1 MLKKKICIPFLVVV
15 QFFLMDLPSAY
26 GQYLMK
32 GRVVD
37 AETFQPVEFATV
49 FINNSTFGDITDSN
63 GVFEIPIP
71 AGNYELVISFMGY
84 QTFKFPFSTQELRES
99 YEFRILQ
106 EAIDLEEAKVT
117 ERRDKEWY
125 NNLKIFQELFLGTS
139 INGQKCKMLNPEV
152 LILDSESYEN
162 KLIARGRD
170 ILEIQNP
177 NLGYTIKFVL
187 ESFVYDFETKVTQ
200 YAGQAYFF
208 EEDMPR
214 RRKAKVEEQRKRAF
228 EGSIIHFI
236 RALYQDQLEEKGYMV
251 NKIERIA
258 NPNRPSDEEI
268 EATKA
273 LLSETRGWLRRDSLQ
288 QVIKRESF
296 QREIIEISK
305 DSLVRAD
312 LVEEARNGL
321 LFLTYAEPFF
331 VIFEKEGE
339 ETNYRKQLGKLQGF
353 RSSRLDIVFSNPSN
367 PLPVQ
372 ITQLTLTG
380 NALRLFEDGNYFHP
394 FDLHLD
400 GYMAW
405 EKIGDL
411 MPFDYRNPS
420 SQ

>member
-1 MLKKKICIPFLVVV
+1 MLHKSFSIPFYCLLFLS
-15 QFFLMDLPSAY
+15 FFCLSSTYA
-26 GQYLMK
+26 QYVMK

-49 FINNSTFGDITDSN
+49 FINNSTFGDITDGS

-84 QTFKFPFSTQELRES
+84 QTFKFPFSTQDLRES

-106 EAIDLEEAKVT
+106 ETIDLEEAKVI

-125 NNLKIFQELFLGTS
+125 KNLKIFEELFLGNS
-139 INGQKCKMLNPEV
+139 INGQKSKLLNPEV

-187 ESFVYDFETKVTQ
+187 ESFVYDFETTVTQ

-208 EEDMPR
+208 EENIPR

-228 EGSIIHFI
+228 EGSIAHFI
-236 RALYQDQLEEKGYMV
+236 RALYHDNLEEEGFTVKKGKL
-251 NKIERIA
+251 NKPTYDVIVGAGTLLNDTIPWLIRDRPQQQSKNENLQNEALGIA
-258 NPNRPSDEEI
+258 DD
-268 EATKA
+268 TLK
-273 LLSETRGWLRRDSLQ
+273 RG
-288 QVIKRESF
+288 
-296 QREIIEISK
+296 
-305 DSLVRAD
+305 D
-312 LVEEARNGL
+312 LVEQARNGF
-321 LFLTYAEPFF
+321 LFLTYADPFF
-331 VIFEKEGE
+331 VIFEKEPE
-339 ETNYRKQLGKLQGF
+339 EFNYRRQLERNLNYTYWDMTDPRSLQVTKL
-353 RSSRLDIVFSNPSN
+353 I
-367 PLPVQ
+367 
-372 ITQLTLTG
+372 LTG

-394 FDLHLD
+394 FDLYLN

-405 EKIGDL
+405 EKVGDL
-411 MPFDYRNPS
+411 IPFDYEDQS